1 MESTP
6 EAGMKRIHTNSMDSS
21 RPVNREQSPEGR
33 QVASRYI
40 HRDHYPEPQSPE
52 DRLRK
57 ELQDQKETTQNLKDE
72 IEKLKRR
79 LGKRSGAGSERRKLR
94 KMILSIQKKGNNS
107 SSESSDDSTDGS
119 SGREDCAE
127 RNPKEEV
134 V

>member
-1 MESTP
+1 METSC
-6 EAGMKRIHTNSMDSS
+6 
-21 RPVNREQSPEGR
+21 PVNREQSTEGH

-40 HRDHYPEPQSPE
+40 HRDLYPEPQSPE
-52 DRLRK
+52 DRLQK

-79 LGKRSGAGSERRKLR
+79 LGKRSGAGAERRKLR
-94 KMILSIQKKGNNS
+94 KMILSIQKKGDDS

-119 SGREDCAE
+119 SEKEDCAE